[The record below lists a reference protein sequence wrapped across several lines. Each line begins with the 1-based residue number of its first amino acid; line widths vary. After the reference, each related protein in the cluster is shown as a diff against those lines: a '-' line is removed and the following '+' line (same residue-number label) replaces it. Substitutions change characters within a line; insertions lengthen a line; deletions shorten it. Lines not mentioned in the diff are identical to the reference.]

1 MHEHSITKRK
11 SNIIKSELRLLII
24 LLDIILDIKNI
35 LDII

>member
-1 MHEHSITKRK
+1 MHAHSITKRK

-24 LLDIILDIKNI
+24 LLDIKNI

>member
-1 MHEHSITKRK
+1 MHAHSITKRK

-24 LLDIILDIKNI
+24 LLDMILDIKNI